1 MFKTYRIEN
10 TVTSDSELF
19 VGILVASENQFTIT
33 HYVCLFGV
41 HSNEYILKSSSF
53 DSNLYTY
60 TEI

>member
-1 MFKTYRIEN
+1 MFKTYRVSSIATN
-10 TVTSDSELF
+10 DSEVF